1 MDWSSSGNA
10 ETENLTSIC
19 PDNQQ
24 ISHDNPVKGKQ
35 ELIHWYPFLFDWIE
49 FYIRIYNTND

>member
-1 MDWSSSGNA
+1 MSLQDYTNDNMDWSSSGNA

-35 ELIHWYPFLFDWIE
+35 EK
-49 FYIRIYNTND
+49 